1 MHELGTN
8 NMKHNLTCRSIN
20 SSASDISYH
29 CDMVW
34 DNLFKGLATRL
45 RKLQNRVGIV
55 VLRAAYDVSSKNV
68 LEELGW
74 SDIRTRRAKHEATQM
89 LKICTGE
96 PPSYLTDKFSK
107 KPIQY

>member
-1 MHELGTN
+1 MMH
-8 NMKHNLTCRSIN
+8 HLTCRSID

-45 RKLQNRVGIV
+45 QKLQDRVGIV

-74 SDIRTRRAKHEATQM
+74 SDLRTPRAKHEATQV

-96 PPSYLTDKFSK
+96 APSYLTDKYPK
-107 KPIQY
+107 LRQERHTILGTVG